1 MDHTNHLIHYGKAI
15 KAILMATVQDPS
27 KQSGIRGTP
36 ASKSLWTAAFQH
48 QLLDS
53 SCIEPS
59 SEKAMAKELQWQGAF
74 QHHTNG
80 QLLCQPFQSK
90 LRPPREGFQL
100 RRQSPLQSHK
110 GADGRTSAERMRGG
124 GRERGKKRGRDEET
138 EKMKERKNSGQ

>member
-59 SEKAMAKELQWQGAF
+59 SEKAMAKSCSGKMHFSTTLMDSSSANHSSQSSDPPVRAFSCGVSLHYSLTKELYRWENF
-74 QHHTNG
+74 
-80 QLLCQPFQSK
+80 S
-90 LRPPREGFQL
+90 RENA
-100 RRQSPLQSHK
+100 RWR
-110 GADGRTSAERMRGG
+110 
-124 GRERGKKRGRDEET
+124 
-138 EKMKERKNSGQ
+138 